1 MEEFDPEAYLD
12 SKLDTQRTSASSQN
26 GKEKESD
33 DRDRSDR
40 KKDSRR
46 DRSRS
51 RDRRRS
57 RSKDRRRSRDRR
69 SRSRDRRDDRSS
81 YSKDKDPYRRDDRKY
96 DDGYK
101 YDRDGPRASEE
112 AAGITQIHFVTVDPS
127 IYPNLYVGT
136 HCAAPKTEE
145 DGFERDLRTVFVAQ
159 VRSAFSLA

>member
-1 MEEFDPEAYLD
+1 MDEFDPEAYLD
-12 SKLDTQRTSASSQN
+12 SKLDPRAEQQSGQN
-26 GKEKESD
+26 GKEREGD

-69 SRSRDRRDDRSS
+69 SRSKDRRDDRNRDRDSS
-81 YSKDKDPYRRDDRKY
+81 RRDERRY

-101 YDRDGPRASEE
+101 YGSSSRPVEEPPGLKQLSSSAKLVASTDE
-112 AAGITQIHFVTVDPS
+112 FFMS
-127 IYPNLYVGT
+127 
-136 HCAAPKTEE
+136 APKSEE

-159 VRSAFSLA
+159 VPVL